1 MARKAGRETEQ
12 LWRERV
18 ERQAASGLSIQRFC
32 DQQRI
37 SQATFY
43 AWRKRLRERTGTP
56 ARPVVTRPAVPG
68 RDRATSRGAG
78 NFIPLRLLDTR
89 AAWEVVHPLG
99 YRVRVSGELS
109 ATTLQCIVSV
119 LDGRTHE

>member
-56 ARPVVTRPAVPG
+56 ASG
-68 RDRATSRGAG
+68 RDASCGAG
-78 NFIPLRLLDTR
+78 TGQGDVAQGGELHSSETARHAGGLGSR
-89 AAWEVVHPLG
+89 APRG
-99 YRVRVSGELS
+99 YRVRVSGEVS

>member
-56 ARPVVTRPAVPG
+56 ARPGVTRPAVPA
-68 RDRATSRGAG
+68 RDRAPSCGAG
-78 NFIPLRLLDTR
+78 NFIPLRLLDAPT
-89 AAWEVVHPLG
+89 AWEVVHPHG
-99 YRVRVSGELS
+99 YRVRVRGEVS
-109 ATTLQCIVSV
+109 ATTLRCIVSV